1 MRRRNATD
9 WWTCTK
15 VVPQGVNEPSESNVD
30 LTASQYDTHKD
41 VVGPN
46 EIIRIES
53 YVFDKK
59 RLNHMS
65 WEMILIMKSYTWLLP
80 TINIY
85 KKTS

>member
-59 RLNHMS
+59 KIES
-65 WEMILIMKSYTWLLP
+65 YVVGDDSDYEILHVAP
-80 TINIY
+80 PND
-85 KKTS
+85 